1 MTVGAKRATQTAR
14 RDRNCVVTNWL
25 HHWFSSSSVL
35 PPDAASSET
44 AGADV
49 SASSVVAS
57 EANSS
62 SSAITSCAICSMC
75 FVSFDARGGDVRRW
89 RDRVGAQIASGF
101 QQGEL
106 VGWNWL
112 GFSHRYRVSRFPR
125 VDFRFGSEGNT
136 VLDCFVVTFRSRFQR
151 RFALLRSIDSSN
163 SAETACCS
171 SVACFAFLRLRSRN
185 ATRLE
190 QRSGSLPLRPN
201 SGRGTRRDRR
211 QWFAPARRCR

>member
-1 MTVGAKRATQTAR
+1 M
-14 RDRNCVVTNWL
+14 WL

-62 SSAITSCAICSMC
+62 SSARHFLRHLLDG

-89 RDRVGAQIASGF
+89 RNRVGAQIASGF

-112 GFSHRYRVSRFPR
+112 GFGYRYRISRFPR
-125 VDFRFGSEGNT
+125 VDFRFGTEGNT
-136 VLDCFVVTFRSRFQR
+136 VLDCFVIAFRS
-151 RFALLRSIDSSN
+151 
-163 SAETACCS
+163 
-171 SVACFAFLRLRSRN
+171 
-185 ATRLE
+185 
-190 QRSGSLPLRPN
+190 
-201 SGRGTRRDRR
+201 
-211 QWFAPARRCR
+211 